1 MKYLSKKKITVIA
14 TFSILFLI
22 MVSLVLC
29 NPSVAHYKTRITVD
43 TVDFEIT
50 PYQPVNTVV
59 EEPSDDE
66 INAGDEQGNLEESN
80 SLE

>member
-1 MKYLSKKKITVIA
+1 MKYLSKKNITVIA

-29 NPSVAHYKTRITVD
+29 NSSVAHYKTRITVD

-66 INAGDEQGNLEESN
+66 INAGEEQGNLEESN